1 MSDCKTPDGR
11 LESSLDRALAQ
22 TFHPPDVPH
31 DFRRRLEAARA
42 RDGNTD
48 LSQLRL
54 RLENERRASLA
65 RLEARYV
72 RLRQRTLGIMIVAA
86 FATGAAAAL
95 AMPWLQ
101 KHVGAAA
108 PLIPTSL
115 GATLG
120 LAIAFFAWRAH
131 VRGGAR

>member
-1 MSDCKTPDGR
+1 MSDLETPAGK
-11 LESSLDRALAQ
+11 LEGALDRALAR
-22 TFHPPDVPH
+22 TFRAPRVPQ
-31 DFRRRLEAARA
+31 DFRRRLEAARS
-42 RDGNTD
+42 RGESD

-54 RLENERRASLA
+54 RLQSERRAHLA

-86 FATGAAAAL
+86 FATGGAAAL

-115 GATLG
+115 GAGLG
-120 LAIAFFAWRAH
+120 LAIALVAWRVH
-131 VRGGAR
+131 ARKDAP

>member
-1 MSDCKTPDGR
+1 MSDRETPDGK
-11 LESSLDRALAQ
+11 LEGALDRALAR
-22 TFHPPDVPH
+22 TFRPPRLPQ
-31 DFRRRLEAARA
+31 DFRRRLEAARS
-42 RDGNTD
+42 RDEKTD

-54 RLENERRASLA
+54 RLQNERRAHLA

-86 FATGAAAAL
+86 FATGGAAAL

-115 GATLG
+115 GAGLG
-120 LAIAFFAWRAH
+120 LAIALVAWRVH
-131 VRGGAR
+131 ARKDAP